1 MIFDCIYVLLLH
13 YPFICWWK
21 FKLFSFVYL
30 FFLLFLFF
38 SSVQWLRSVQFS
50 RSIMSDSLGPHESQH
65 TRLPCPSPSPRVDSN
80 SRPSTQWCHP
90 AISSSIVLFS
100 SCFQS
105 FPASGSFPKS
115 ILHIWWPKYWSF
127 SFSIGP
133 SNEHQDWSPLG
144 CNGWISLQS
153 KGLSRVFS
161 NTTVQKH
168 QFFNAQLSL

>member
-100 SCFQS
+100 SCPHPSQHQSLFQWVNSSRGGQTTGVSALAS
-105 FPASGSFPKS
+105 FPPKNTQ
-115 ILHIWWPKYWSF
+115 
-127 SFSIGP
+127 G
-133 SNEHQDWSPLG
+133 WSPLEWK
-144 CNGWISLQS
+144 NHS
-153 KGLSRVFS
+153 FD
-161 NTTVQKH
+161 
-168 QFFNAQLSL
+168 